1 MQTRKA
7 TLPRRTWTNTWQ
19 ASRNHEESE
28 QARSQAVSRKDRI
41 DDRRWTRLDINILV
55 LLSSAIMDKPS
66 FDPGFTETY
75 RGELHRIIKPDGQ
88 FNVRR
93 RGATW
98 RDVHPYLF
106 MLNAS
111 WPVFVTMIF
120 AAYAVANLLFAVVY
134 LEIGVEHLRG
144 AETGTAL
151 DRFQSAFFFSA
162 QTFTTLGYGQLSPEG
177 LAANT
182 AAALQALLGLMTLAI
197 VTGLVFGRFSRPAA
211 RLAFSRQMVVAPYQ
225 TGASLQFRVANRRSN
240 NLMEIEAR
248 MLLMTVESSDRGLVR
263 KYKTLALER
272 RSVQFLPLT
281 WTVVHPID
289 AASPLW
295 GQTAEH
301 LAREQAEFL
310 ILIKAFDDTFF
321 QTVHVRHSYRHEEVV
336 WGARFVPAFEVDAQG
351 EMVLDL
357 GRLSEIA
364 PTPSPAA
371 AVLSATV

>member
-1 MQTRKA
+1 
-7 TLPRRTWTNTWQ
+7 
-19 ASRNHEESE
+19 
-28 QARSQAVSRKDRI
+28 
-41 DDRRWTRLDINILV
+41 
-55 LLSSAIMDKPS
+55 MDKPS

-75 RGELHRIIKPDGQ
+75 RGDLSRIIKPDGQ

-111 WPVFVTMIF
+111 WPAFVAMVF
-120 AAYAVANLLFAVVY
+120 AGYAMANLLFAVVY
-134 LEIGVEHLRG
+134 LQIGVEHLLG
-144 AETGTAL
+144 AESGTASA
-151 DRFQSAFFFSA
+151 RFQSAFFFSA
-162 QTFTTLGYGQLSPEG
+162 QTFTTLGYGRISPEG
-177 LAANT
+177 LAANLV
-182 AAALQALLGLMTLAI
+182 AAFQALLGLMALAI

-225 TGASLQFRVANRRSN
+225 AGASLQFRLANRRSN

-248 MLLMTVESSDRGLVR
+248 ILLMTVEPSDRGLLR

-272 RSVQFLPLT
+272 PSVQFLPLT

-289 AASPLW
+289 ETSPLR
-295 GQTAEH
+295 GQTAEQ
-301 LAREQAEFL
+301 LAQQQAEFL

-321 QTVHVRHSYRHEEVV
+321 QTVHVRHSYRNEELV
-336 WGARFVPAFEVDAQG
+336 WGARFVPAFEADPQG

-364 PTPSPAA
+364 PAPNPASP
-371 AVLSATV
+371 